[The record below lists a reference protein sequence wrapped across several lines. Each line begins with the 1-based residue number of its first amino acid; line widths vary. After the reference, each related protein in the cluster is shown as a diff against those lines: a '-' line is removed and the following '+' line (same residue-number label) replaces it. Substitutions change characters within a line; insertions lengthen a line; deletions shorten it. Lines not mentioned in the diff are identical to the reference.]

1 MPTKSE
7 IIEATYK
14 KYLGS
19 RAQTLA
25 RIKKEDQ
32 RRSEEDD
39 DYEPSGI
46 TKKDVDD
53 WFLNHDQLAPA
64 LKAPYKT
71 RFNSFVA
78 DEPRNTFQVDLFNY
92 KYEQKDFPDN
102 PPPPHGLIAVDVFT
116 KQVFVVPMRN
126 KLATSWKDA
135 MDKIVDKMGRPQF
148 IMTDPDSSITSIEMD
163 EWFRRNKDIK
173 HIMTR
178 RHAAFAERAL
188 RDFKLIMTKKIKTE
202 VKPWPEYLNETL
214 HRMNT
219 KMQSADD
226 DEIHEHKATG
236 FTPEDAAKPEN
247 WFEVH
252 NSMEIQAKH
261 RRKYPP
267 LKVGDKVK
275 VYRQRSALSKEVEG
289 DYKYDPTVI
298 TGIEKSLGQ
307 TFYKV
312 EGVGKPF
319 LRSDI
324 LLIKESEEGAEAAE
338 PADETGPYMSYKRK
352 RIIARE
358 KNKELREQRAKQVA
372 EAKEAAKRA
381 REDAKAAIAAARA
394 R

>member
-1 MPTKSE
+1 M
-7 IIEATYK
+7 
-14 KYLGS
+14 
-19 RAQTLA
+19 
-25 RIKKEDQ
+25 
-32 RRSEEDD
+32 
-39 DYEPSGI
+39 
-46 TKKDVDD
+46 
-53 WFLNHDQLAPA
+53 
-64 LKAPYKT
+64 
-71 RFNSFVA
+71 
-78 DEPRNTFQVDLFNY
+78 
-92 KYEQKDFPDN
+92 
-102 PPPPHGLIAVDVFT
+102 DVFT

-163 EWFRRNKDIK
+163 EWFRRNKDTK

-188 RDFKLIMTKKIKTE
+188 RDFKLIVTKKIKTE

-214 HRMNT
+214 RRMNT

-252 NSMEIQAKH
+252 NSMEIQAKY

-338 PADETGPYMSYKRK
+338 PADETEPYMSYKRK

-372 EAKEAAKRA
+372 EAKEAVKRA

>member
-1 MPTKSE
+1 MKSW
-7 IIEATYK
+7 T
-14 KYLGS
+14 
-19 RAQTLA
+19 
-25 RIKKEDQ
+25 
-32 RRSEEDD
+32 
-39 DYEPSGI
+39 
-46 TKKDVDD
+46 
-53 WFLNHDQLAPA
+53 
-64 LKAPYKT
+64 
-71 RFNSFVA
+71 
-78 DEPRNTFQVDLFNY
+78 
-92 KYEQKDFPDN
+92 
-102 PPPPHGLIAVDVFT
+102 
-116 KQVFVVPMRN
+116 
-126 KLATSWKDA
+126 
-135 MDKIVDKMGRPQF
+135 
-148 IMTDPDSSITSIEMD
+148 
-163 EWFRRNKDIK
+163 
-173 HIMTR
+173 
-178 RHAAFAERAL
+178 
-188 RDFKLIMTKKIKTE
+188 
-202 VKPWPEYLNETL
+202 EYLNETL

-226 DEIHEHKATG
+226 DEILEHKATG

-275 VYRQRSALSKEVEG
+275 VYRLRSALSKEVEG

-338 PADETGPYMSYKRK
+338 PVEETEPYMSYKRK

-372 EAKEAAKRA
+372 EARVVKKA